1 MCLVKGGGRV
11 TSFIVDVREWM
22 LKCNLARLCDK
33 AEVNKEYIGCQK
45 NDPFSPSLYLPFSFI
60 VTVTL

>member
-11 TSFIVDVREWM
+11 ASFIVDVREWM
-22 LKCNLARLCDK
+22 LKCNLARLSNK

-45 NDPFSPSLYLPFSFI
+45 QWCILLLTLPPLSFI